1 VANISKVESPSVL
14 GNVGHGL
21 CMAIPGRSKTRELKR
36 ANICLIQSYTAVL
49 KYACFRQTLYCSHG
63 LWLYNMFVF
72 GKSYFWLYCYE
83 VYTPACFRRFVSD
96 KEGLVSLIKVIDQ
109 FHVEFTMNEMYRT
122 LCNCLKD
129 SCLSFLHLLLVS
141 TVLNDVK
148 TSQPRPFYAKFSIH
162 YCLRN

>member
-1 VANISKVESPSVL
+1 
-14 GNVGHGL
+14 
-21 CMAIPGRSKTRELKR
+21 MAMK
-36 ANICLIQSYTAVL
+36 
-49 KYACFRQTLYCSHG
+49 
-63 LWLYNMFVF
+63 
-72 GKSYFWLYCYE
+72 
-83 VYTPACFRRFVSD
+83 YTPACFRNFVSD

-109 FHVEFTMNEMYRT
+109 FHENSPCMNEMYRT

-129 SCLSFLHLLLVS
+129 SCLLFLDLPFVS